1 MLQFLGIILSAL
13 IAALLFRHT
22 EFKKY
27 LLKKRIETFSIF
39 LEEAEPCRRNA
50 ITSAMNAILDKKN
63 FKETDLP
70 HIIAKTY
77 WPIILK
83 QFSVKLILEKD
94 HRKDFESIM
103 KQLSLITIGAHMCI
117 PAKPATDS
125 GGKFTT

>member
-1 MLQFLGIILSAL
+1 
-13 IAALLFRHT
+13 
-22 EFKKY
+22 
-27 LLKKRIETFSIF
+27 
-39 LEEAEPCRRNA
+39 
-50 ITSAMNAILDKKN
+50 MNAILDKKN

-103 KQLSLITIGAHMCI
+103 KQLSLITIGAHISKPGDLEIQEIENLFRNIELLMYVSIQQTKTFI
-117 PAKPATDS
+117 PEKIKNIST
-125 GGKFTT
+125 KLLKNLKHYI